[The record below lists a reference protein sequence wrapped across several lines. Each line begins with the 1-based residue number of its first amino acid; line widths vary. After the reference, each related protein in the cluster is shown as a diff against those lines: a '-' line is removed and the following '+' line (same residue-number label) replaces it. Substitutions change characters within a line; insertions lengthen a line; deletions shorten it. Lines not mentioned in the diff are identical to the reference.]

1 MNSANTLVDVKRFMK
16 HASYNLA
23 NASLDNDP
31 KLLWAV
37 LMNTQVTIHS
47 YITALETEMKTNEK
61 G

>member
-1 MNSANTLVDVKRFMK
+1 MTNTLVDVKRFMK

-37 LMNTQVTIHS
+37 LMNTQVTINS
-47 YITALETEMKTNEK
+47 YISALETEIKK
-61 G
+61 

>member
-1 MNSANTLVDVKRFMK
+1 MTNTLVDVKRFMK

-37 LMNTQVTIHS
+37 LMNTQVTINSHIS
-47 YITALETEMKTNEK
+47 ALETEIKK
-61 G
+61 